1 MELYGC
7 LLNCGPS
14 VALDLRIYGVPNAQD
29 ALQSCSFGVVRPHC
43 DPGCLSIDRRNPR
56 FVSVNQKE
64 ARHERHSRCKPRL
77 ACVVLS
83 RISKAPAGAE
93 ARLKALNITL
103 PPDAAPAANFV
114 NSVQTGK
121 GKLGKDLTVEQ
132 GREAARQA
140 GLIMLTKIRTAL
152 GSLDRVKRVVKVL
165 GMVNSAEGFGDQP
178 LVVNGFSDLMVEVFG
193 EAGKHARSAV
203 GMAGLPGNSPIE
215 VESKRPSSIRL
226 DRQCTSPEPSLAHP
240 SIARQKSI
248 HFQAL
253 SSPNVVTRVT

>member
-1 MELYGC
+1 MVVYSIAARR
-7 LLNCGPS
+7 GPS
-14 VALDLRIYGVPNAQD
+14 VALDLPIYGVPNAQD
-29 ALQSCSFGVVRPHC
+29 APNLAPSGSFHHIAIWAV
-43 DPGCLSIDRRNPR
+43 
-56 FVSVNQKE
+56 VSVNQKE
-64 ARHERHSRCKPRL
+64 ADMKGIL
-77 ACVVLS
+77 AASLVLLVLS
-83 RISKAPAGAE
+83 NPASTQMPAGAE

-114 NSVQTGK
+114 NSVQTGKLLFLSGNTAGPAWVGK

-215 VESKRPSSIRL
+215 VEMIV
-226 DRQCTSPEPSLAHP
+226 E
-240 SIARQKSI
+240 
-248 HFQAL
+248 FE
-253 SSPNVVTRVT
+253 